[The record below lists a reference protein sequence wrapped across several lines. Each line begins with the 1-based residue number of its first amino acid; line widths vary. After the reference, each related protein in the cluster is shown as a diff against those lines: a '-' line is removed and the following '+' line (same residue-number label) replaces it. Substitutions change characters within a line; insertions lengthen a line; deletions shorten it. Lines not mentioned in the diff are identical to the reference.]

1 MKNALLR
8 RKSRIGIEFWKYLT
22 VFAIDAVI
30 FFVIIFY
37 RDIISIMKVFPTCP
51 MYMIGLRCATC
62 GGTRCVSAL
71 MRLDILSAVRLN
83 FPVVLFCIY
92 AVITLILSN
101 ICLFTQ
107 NTVIKKAFIKL
118 FSGKA
123 AIFWALFFAAYTVLR
138 NISLVLFKFEF

>member
-1 MKNALLR
+1 MK
-8 RKSRIGIEFWKYLT
+8 KVKFWKYLT

-30 FFVIIFY
+30 IFVIIFY
-37 RDIISIMKVFPTCP
+37 KDIISIMQMLPTCP

-71 MRLDILSAVRLN
+71 MRLDILNAVRLN
-83 FPVVLFCIY
+83 FPIVLFGIY
-92 AVITLILSN
+92 CGITLIFAHIS
-101 ICLFTQ
+101 LFAE
-107 NTVIKKAFIKL
+107 NAFFKKL